1 VVRKPL
7 SLLQTF
13 ISLFLE
19 GKMQHAE
26 MISIKSVFEQLKM
39 RIAETGFVH
48 KGMKQLKSKTA
59 SAKKSML
66 KRKFK

>member
-1 VVRKPL
+1 
-7 SLLQTF
+7 
-13 ISLFLE
+13 
-19 GKMQHAE
+19 MQHVK
-26 MISIKSVFEQLKM
+26 MIDINSVFEQLKM

>member
-1 VVRKPL
+1 MHT
-7 SLLQTF
+7 Q
-13 ISLFLE
+13 
-19 GKMQHAE
+19 A
-26 MISIKSVFEQLKM
+26 ISIKSVFEQLKI
-39 RIAETGFVH
+39 RIAETSFVH